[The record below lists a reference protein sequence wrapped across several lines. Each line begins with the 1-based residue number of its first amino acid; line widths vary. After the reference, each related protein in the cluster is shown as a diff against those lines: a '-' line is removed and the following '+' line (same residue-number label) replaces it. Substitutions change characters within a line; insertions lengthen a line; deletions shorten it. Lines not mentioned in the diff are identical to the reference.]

1 MKTRISLITI
11 LVIALFLISTTVV
24 ATSFA
29 KPQQTEPLPQSQQ
42 QPPSTQIE
50 VKAKEEFW
58 DLEVDHFVIK
68 GKSFPF
74 PNDFNKAEKIYVK
87 VGETVTFRSYY
98 TIKTIPI
105 GDITGADAK
114 HWGSGNFMY
123 KISGGMFFA
132 GPPSAQ
138 EYKTLTRHV
147 PTFTA
152 EDVQQW
158 KQSMQS
164 TARKTWTSYLV
175 YTWTPQMKHIGKDDI
190 YFHFSVDSF
199 LAIKETDEGNNGNFA
214 SRGIVAK
221 IIVSPAIAPGYKK
234 KLEDNRYKQKERT
247 IDPKPTTKER

>member
-1 MKTRISLITI
+1 MKKKMSLIAIFVI
-11 LVIALFLISTTVV
+11 LLFLVSITVV
-24 ATSFA
+24 STPFA
-29 KPQQTEPLPQSQQ
+29 KPPQQVVPKSQQ
-42 QPPSTQIE
+42 QPPPSTQIE
-50 VKAKEEFW
+50 VKAKEKFW
-58 DLEVDHFVIK
+58 DLEIDHFVIN

-74 PNDFNKAEKIYVK
+74 PNDFYKAEKIYVK
-87 VGETVTFRSYY
+87 VGQTVTFKSYY

-114 HWGSGNFMY
+114 YWGSGNFMY
-123 KISGGMFFA
+123 LIAGGMFFA

-138 EYKTLTRHV
+138 EYKTLTRSL
-147 PTFTA
+147 PKFTA

-199 LAIKETDEGNNGNFA
+199 FAIKETDESNNGNFA
-214 SRGIVAK
+214 STGVVAK
-221 IIVSPAIAPGYKK
+221 IIVSPAIAPGYQRKSG
-234 KLEDNRYKQKERT
+234 DNK
-247 IDPKPTTKER
+247 